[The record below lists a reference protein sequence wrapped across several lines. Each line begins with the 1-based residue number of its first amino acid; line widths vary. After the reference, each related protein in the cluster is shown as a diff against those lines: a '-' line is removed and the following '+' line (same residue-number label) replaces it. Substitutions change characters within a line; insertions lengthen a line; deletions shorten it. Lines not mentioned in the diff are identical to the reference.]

1 MNRDERAAKHNDLY
15 VGIGHKSRLCHED
28 WMTKDENNGED
39 ILFFSQEQLLSLW
52 PKRFVGRYSGK
63 YLRPISDEDRQKIL
77 DRLSFLKIKDLNE
90 AVSISH
96 SIPMRYTAQ
105 EYEALG
111 NTKEDSK
118 HPLLQT
124 ALNLNMERP
133 MFIIMILMA
142 LVLSLLLF
150 DIRSENAVLV
160 DGKPFRSN
168 LFYLWAF
175 PLSIL
180 NGFLSMHDRRIVR
193 AMTLGWFPASLRV
206 IGLLLSSYPL
216 LSGIRFA
223 VLILL
228 ALFVFA
234 KEYFRFSCTWYS
246 VERARNVV
254 AMIVCAE
261 CFLVILLDT
270 VVPICSQL
278 LM

>member
-39 ILFFSQEQLLSLW
+39 ILFFSQEQLFSLQ
-52 PKRFVGRYSGK
+52 PKRFVGRYCGK
-63 YLRPISDEDRQKIL
+63 YLRPISDENLQKTL
-77 DRLSFLKIKDLNE
+77 DRLDFLKIKDLNE

-142 LVLSLLLF
+142 LMLSLLLF

-180 NGFLSMHDRRIVR
+180 NGFLSMHDRQIVT
-193 AMTLGWFPASLRV
+193 AMTLGWFPASMRV
-206 IGLLLSSYPL
+206 MGLLFSSYPS

-234 KEYFRFSCTWYS
+234 KEYFRFSSTWYS

-270 VVPICSQL
+270 VVPICGQL

>member
-28 WMTKDENNGED
+28 WMTKDENSGED
-39 ILFFSQEQLLSLW
+39 ILFFSLEQLLSPR
-52 PKRFVGRYSGK
+52 PKRFVGRYCGK
-63 YLRPISDEDRQKIL
+63 HLRPISDEDRKKTL
-77 DRLSFLKIKDLNE
+77 DRLGFLKIKELNE

-111 NTKEDSK
+111 NTKDDLK

-124 ALNLNMERP
+124 ALNLDMKRP
-133 MFIIMILMA
+133 MFIITILMA
-142 LVLSLLLF
+142 LMLSLLFF
-150 DIRSENAVLV
+150 DIRSENAMLV
-160 DGKPFRSN
+160 GGKSFRSH

-180 NGFLSMHDRRIVR
+180 NGLLSMHDRRITT
-193 AMTLGWFPASLRV
+193 AMILGWFPASMRV
-206 IGLLLSSYPL
+206 MGLLFSSYPP

-223 VLILL
+223 LVMLI
-228 ALFVFA
+228 ALFVIA
-234 KEYFRFSCTWYS
+234 KEHFRFSSTWYS
-246 VERARNVV
+246 VERARNVM

-261 CFLVILLDT
+261 CLLVILLDVFLPT
-270 VVPICSQL
+270 CSQL